1 MKNLIIL
8 ILLIFLSGCKTTGS
22 YDVYEI
28 STHKYSTVYQ
38 FKNSKS
44 VVFNDSITKE
54 WFIGNSLNTP
64 FLPTNEDIIK
74 VNKKLE
80 KKYLSYIKKRYTG
93 FDFDGL
99 ADADY
104 YRNEDKKT
112 LKDARA
118 IQSKMNHLN
127 KQFAGYKDSLGRK
140 LIVIKIINPDE
151 KQIDIEKNWVGD
163 MISLRYSVDE
173 SMFVSD

>member
-1 MKNLIIL
+1 MKNLIITVFL
-8 ILLIFLSGCKTTGS
+8 IILSGCKTTGS

-54 WFIGNSLNTP
+54 WFIGNSLRTP

-80 KKYLSYIKKRYTG
+80 KDYVSFTKKWYIDIYKSLPDP
-93 FDFDGL
+93 DFFRDE
-99 ADADY
+99 
-104 YRNEDKKT
+104 NNKT
-112 LKDARA
+112 LNDAKD
-118 IQSKMNHLN
+118 IQSQMKYLN
-127 KQFAGYKDSLGRK
+127 KQFIGYKDSLGRK
-140 LIVIKIINPDE
+140 LIAVKIITPEE
-151 KQIDIEKNWVGD
+151 KQIDIENNWVGE
-163 MISLRYSVDE
+163 MISLKYSVDE
-173 SMFVSD
+173 EKFVRD

>member
-1 MKNLIIL
+1 MLL
-8 ILLIFLSGCKTTGS
+8 ILLSGCKSTGR

-28 STHKYSTVYQ
+28 SKHKYSTVYQ

-44 VVFNDSITKE
+44 VVFNDSITKA
-54 WFIGNSLNTP
+54 WFVGNSLRTP

-80 KKYLSYIKKRYTG
+80 KDYVSFTKEWYIDIYKS
-93 FDFDGL
+93 L
-99 ADADY
+99 PDADFF
-104 YRNEDKKT
+104 RDEDKKT
-112 LKDARA
+112 LKDAKA

-140 LIVIKIINPDE
+140 LIVIKIIKPDE
-151 KQIDIEKNWVGD
+151 KQIDVENNWVGE
-163 MISLRYSVDE
+163 MISLKYNVDE
-173 SMFVSD
+173 GKFVRD